1 MAARD
6 LSSLD
11 RQIETLMKRD
21 KLPEAEVKALCEKV
35 RPRGPLEPP
44 PSSSAHFLAPRA
56 PSHFPGRPRR
66 S

>member
-35 RPRGPLEPP
+35 RP
-44 PSSSAHFLAPRA
+44 APRS
-56 PSHFPGRPRR
+56 PSPPLLLP
-66 S
+66 SLSSPATPLI